1 MDHSATIKK
10 LRINKN
16 ITQQQLC
23 QDICSRSTLATF
35 ETKGNYLS
43 AEFLFRFLDRM
54 NIRVDEYLLC
64 LNTHETEKNL
74 AIEAIKTARIQ
85 KDGERL
91 LHLANDFKNNYQKTK
106 DIFWLCYAFKAE
118 EIAIHLNEK
127 VFDYRQYKEQHQE
140 ELTLMTNYLMKVNH
154 WNEFEFNLLGN
165 LMQYLP
171 TSYIKII
178 LQKIL
183 ENDQSSSKTQELII
197 KLFLNASIHFVEAE
211 LLEIVPDILKQVEPL
226 LSVEHLHWQILSRF
240 FKDLCH
246 ELKLGKTD
254 QNQYEYLTIYSSM
267 GHHGYHQTLLNFR
280 NRQLGI

>member
-1 MDHSATIKK
+1 
-10 LRINKN
+10 
-16 ITQQQLC
+16 
-23 QDICSRSTLATF
+23 
-35 ETKGNYLS
+35 
-43 AEFLFRFLDRM
+43 
-54 NIRVDEYLLC
+54 
-64 LNTHETEKNL
+64 
-74 AIEAIKTARIQ
+74 
-85 KDGERL
+85 
-91 LHLANDFKNNYQKTK
+91 
-106 DIFWLCYAFKAE
+106 
-118 EIAIHLNEK
+118 
-127 VFDYRQYKEQHQE
+127 
-140 ELTLMTNYLMKVNH
+140 MTNYLMKVNH

-226 LSVEHLHWQILSRF
+226 LSVEHLYWQILSRF
-240 FKDLCH
+240 LKDLCH